1 METSQRNNG
10 VTETAGAAVVAAGID
25 SQGPRSLSPN
35 RHRKIW
41 RAHRRFP
48 IRAAQLAKAPRL
60 ER

>member
-1 METSQRNNG
+1 
-10 VTETAGAAVVAAGID
+10 VTETAVAAGVAAGID

-35 RHRKIW
+35 RRRKIW
-41 RAHRRFP
+41 RVHRRFR